1 MWIVAGLLFVQAD
14 PPPQPPPPPE
24 VTIVVVKVT
33 STILRA
39 EPRLACLDA
48 VARVQQGDKLQ
59 VLERQRDW
67 YKAIPPSGDGTKPG
81 YLHASAVRPPRP
93 LKPDEKIG
101 EPETEGKHVAAALAV
116 KGFDQE
122 TEKKF
127 RAQKGL
133 DTEYKLLDE
142 VILKTPA
149 FKGDPIEKGR
159 ALAEFRR
166 AGGLPE

>member
-1 MWIVAGLLFVQAD
+1 MWLAAALLFVQAD
-14 PPPQPPPPPE
+14 PLPQPPPE
-24 VTIVVVKVT
+24 VTIVVVKIT

-39 EPRLACLDA
+39 EPRLACLEA
-48 VARVQQGDKLQ
+48 VAKVQQGDKLQ
-59 VLERQRDW
+59 VLDRQRDW
-67 YKAIPPSGDGTKPG
+67 YKALPPSGDSSKAG

-93 LKPDEKIG
+93 IKPDEKLT
-101 EPETEGKHVAAALAV
+101 EPEPEGKQVAAALAV

-133 DTEYKLLDE
+133 DAEYKLLDE
-142 VILKTPA
+142 VILKSPA
-149 FKGDPIEKGR
+149 FKNDPIEKGK
-159 ALAEFRR
+159 ALADFRS